1 MCDDV
6 FDVVVELCCREVVV
20 SPCFVHS
27 RDVIVLLLLPWSLKT
42 MGRVLAPG

>member
-1 MCDDV
+1 MCDGV

-27 RDVIVLLLLPWSLKT
+27 RDVIVLCAAT
-42 MGRVLAPG
+42 MEFENHG